1 MNKNEAPQMA
11 ERRSSRTTLAVGMKQ
26 GLELVAG
33 AGYGGRMNIGFAG
46 LWEKVFVPNAEF

>member
-1 MNKNEAPQMA
+1 MA